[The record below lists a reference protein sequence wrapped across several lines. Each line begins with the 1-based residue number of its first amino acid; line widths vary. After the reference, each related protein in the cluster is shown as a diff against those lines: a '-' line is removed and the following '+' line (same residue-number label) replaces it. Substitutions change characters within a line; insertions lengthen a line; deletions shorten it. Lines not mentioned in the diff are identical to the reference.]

1 MSSKI
6 VNTSFLSVVC
16 VQVNKFHM
24 MDTDLNSKRRK
35 TRSATDELV
44 DNKVDI
50 ILGLLNHNMVEQAE
64 FIFDLVGLRTT
75 WACRQVSN

>member
-1 MSSKI
+1 M
-6 VNTSFLSVVC
+6 
-16 VQVNKFHM
+16 QVNKFHM

-44 DNKVDI
+44 ENKVDI